1 MDVIFDGPD
10 IMFGRPNWRWKPEQS
25 YISPEKKEMC
35 QYLQDFKKE
44 TAAEEPLCPY
54 LLERMASFNEME
66 KCLLCCSE
74 IPKQYYYECLT
85 CHDDILIFLKIMH
98 DPKFCI
104 PLRWGEFAS
113 HPLRVTPK
121 RTGDQFDTARQCFFI
136 DYNAVGD
143 EDSTHYFLANSNIVK
158 TIDTFQACKYY
169 ALDTFVYSLKLH
181 VPHKE
186 IHWNL

>member
-10 IMFGRPNWRWKPEQS
+10 IMLSRPNWRWKPEQS
-25 YISPEKKEMC
+25 YNSPEKKEIS

-44 TAAEEPLCPY
+44 TAAEEPLYPY
-54 LLERMASFNEME
+54 LLERMAFFNETE

-104 PLRWGEFAS
+104 PLRRGEFAF
-113 HPLRVTPK
+113 HPL
-121 RTGDQFDTARQCFFI
+121 
-136 DYNAVGD
+136 
-143 EDSTHYFLANSNIVK
+143 
-158 TIDTFQACKYY
+158 
-169 ALDTFVYSLKLH
+169 
-181 VPHKE
+181 
-186 IHWNL
+186 